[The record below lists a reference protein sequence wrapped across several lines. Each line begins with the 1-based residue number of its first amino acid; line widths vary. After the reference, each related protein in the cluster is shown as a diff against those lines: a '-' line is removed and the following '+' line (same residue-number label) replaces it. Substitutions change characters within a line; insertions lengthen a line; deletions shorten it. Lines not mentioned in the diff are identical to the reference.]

1 LIEKHLV
8 FLRESIMLKRRS
20 KNLIVASGLAMALT
34 SLSAT
39 YAVGASTQ
47 SIADVRQEVQ
57 IWTSYA
63 LNPYLRVNNLQASV
77 KDGKATLTGKVQE
90 GLSKE
95 LANEIALGVDGIKEV
110 DNQITVVTD
119 LNDEDLKP
127 FGSYGEGIEDATIT
141 ATVKSKLM
149 WSKHTSGLKTSVVT
163 KSGRVSLTGSAD
175 SSAAKKM
182 AGSIAMNTRGVVSVN
197 NALII
202 TKPAASDKETVAT
215 VAAEAEQTITDSWI
229 TAKVKLTLLYSSN
242 VAGTDVHVTTEA
254 GVVTLKGSL
263 SSGEEKALA
272 VELTQNVI
280 GVKSVEAGDLTFSG

>member
-1 LIEKHLV
+1 
-8 FLRESIMLKRRS
+8 MLKRRS

-34 SLSAT
+34 SVGAS
-39 YAVGASTQ
+39 YAAGASTQ
-47 SIADVRQEVQ
+47 SVTDVRQEVQ

-110 DNQITVVTD
+110 DNQIMVVAD
-119 LNDEDLKP
+119 LNDEDPKP
-127 FGSYGEGIEDATIT
+127 VGSYGEGIDDATIT

-149 WSKHTSGLKTSVVT
+149 WSKHTSGLKTTVVT

-175 SSAAKKM
+175 SNAAKEM
-182 AGSIAMNTRGVVSVN
+182 AGNLAMNTRGVVSVN
-197 NALII
+197 NSL
-202 TKPAASDKETVAT
+202 TVSKPEPAGKETVAT

-254 GVVTLKGSL
+254 GVVSLKGSL
-263 SSGEEKALA
+263 SSGAEKALA
-272 VELTQNVI
+272 VELTQNVL
-280 GVKSVEAGDLTFSG
+280 GVKSVESSGLTFSG

>member
-39 YAVGASTQ
+39 YAAGASTQ

-63 LNPYLRVNNLQASV
+63 LNPYLRVNNLHASV
-77 KDGKATLTGKVQE
+77 RDGKATLTGKVQE

-175 SSAAKKM
+175 SSAAKIM
-182 AGSIAMNTRGVVSVN
+182 AGSMAMNTRGVVSVN
-197 NALII
+197 NALVIA
-202 TKPAASDKETVAT
+202 KPAASDKETVAT

-263 SSGEEKALA
+263 SSGVEKALA

>member
-8 FLRESIMLKRRS
+8 FLRESMMLKRRS

-39 YAVGASTQ
+39 YAAGASTQ